1 MRTIFMLPQ
10 RYVSP
15 SGRFRLAQWWRFQ
28 VTWFDGI
35 WTLNIYLDDTKRS
48 RGKNTIRI
56 QYPR

>member
-1 MRTIFMLPQ
+1 MLPQ